1 MIMDLCPEY
10 NRKAWS
16 IKDSDSEE
24 LEKALALIISC
35 TRRVKR
41 PLDLVTLV
49 EIILYAK
56 GRMGSLEAV
65 GESVR
70 LSVQQLKDFLAVNEL
85 CAEVKALVKKRA
97 IDSVDI
103 VKTISTLPNE
113 KQKSL
118 ADHLVKGRITS
129 KDIRIIASFSKKFPY
144 RSIAK
149 IVKDYEKTRDTR
161 VYVAEFRLPAHFTNL
176 VGLRRRFETIVGKSE
191 IKKLQL
197 NENVVVL
204 EITALGHKKLREAV
218 RESKMTLRRFISATF
233 SELGERK

>member
-1 MIMDLCPEY
+1 M
-10 NRKAWS
+10 
-16 IKDSDSEE
+16 KDSDSEE

-41 PLDLVTLV
+41 PLDLVTLA
-49 EIILYAK
+49 ETILYVK
-56 GRMGSLEAV
+56 SRMGSLEVV

-85 CAEVKALVKKRA
+85 YAEVKALVKKRA

-113 KQKSL
+113 KQKAL
-118 ADHLVKGRITS
+118 ANHLVKGRITS
-129 KDIRIIASFSKKFPY
+129 RDIRIIVSFSKKFPY

-197 NENVVVL
+197 NEQVVVL

-218 RESKMTLRRFISATF
+218 RRQRTTLRKFVTSMVEKLARN
-233 SELGERK
+233 G